1 MMDHDRQTKMSI
13 EIAQIESTK
22 QALMRD
28 LLVKETE
35 LKVIQQE
42 LQEIQRENLSTQIKA
57 KQEQSHKQLHQQEHD
72 FKAKRTFQ
80 KLQLEK
86 QVC

>member
-1 MMDHDRQTKMSI
+1 MNI

-35 LKVIQQE
+35 VKKIQQE
-42 LQEIQRENLSTQIKA
+42 LQEIQRGISSTQIKD
-57 KQEQSHKQLHQQEHD
+57 KQEQTHKQLQQEEHD